1 MLKGWLSN
9 CLQERLRCVSEGMSA
24 LQYING
30 YTDEVRS
37 QVRDLLSR
45 GALGTYLLS
54 KYPTCHSIQTDKALG
69 QYVNDL
75 KRSALRKAPPI
86 NKICY
91 DNKLHVVKHAL
102 GTHTF
107 ISRVQGNRLKAKHEI
122 RVASVLKQGPL
133 EFLRMITVHELAHL
147 KEKEHNKAFYQLCT
161 HIEPDYHQLEF
172 DMRLYL
178 TYLDLEGA
186 LYGKKGSES
195 KIPKDS

>member
-1 MLKGWLSN
+1 MV
-9 CLQERLRCVSEGMSA
+9 LRFGVYSRGGDVYQAVMPA

-30 YTDEVRS
+30 YSDGVQN

-45 GALGTYLLS
+45 GALGNYLLS
-54 KYPTCHSIQTDKALG
+54 KYPNCHDIQTDKALG
-69 QYVNDL
+69 HYVNDL

-86 NKICY
+86 SKICY

-122 RVASVLKQGPL
+122 RVASVLKRGPL

-147 KEKEHNKAFYQLCT
+147 KEKEHNKAFYKLCT
-161 HIEPDYHQLEF
+161 HIEPEYHQLEF

-178 TYLDLEGA
+178 TYLDIEGT
-186 LYGKKGSES
+186 LYVK
-195 KIPKDS
+195 